1 MVDCEALKALR
12 KERDELRDDRD
23 RWRICSS
30 EWVAKAT
37 KLEVERNSSA
47 RALAEERGAV
57 ELVASQAAESEAC
70 DKLDEARKTIQAL
83 RQKLADAYNQRDA
96 CKVAAC
102 LFPFKRTECESDM
115 RQLQQTRSLRSA
127 KPTKGERP

>member
-1 MVDCEALKALR
+1 MVDCEALNALR

-47 RALAEERGAV
+47 RALA
-57 ELVASQAAESEAC
+57 LVASQTTESEAC
-70 DKLDEARKTIQAL
+70 DLLAEARKKIKSLRQLLADAYYQRDEARK
-83 RQKLADAYNQRDA
+83 YG
-96 CKVAAC
+96 CP
-102 LFPFKRTECESDM
+102 FPFKRRTECESDV

-127 KPTKGERP
+127 TPKGEGT